1 MGLAYRGE
9 YKNPEMVELEL
20 EQLDKRIVTFP
31 RKLTTA
37 QRDAMDTCYEGT
49 VVYNL
54 TTHKL
59 NVYTG
64 SAWEV
69 VTSS

>member
-1 MGLAYRGE
+1 MGLIYRGE
-9 YKNPEMVELEL
+9 YQNPEMVGLEL
-20 EQLDKRIVTFP
+20 EALDVRIQTWP
-31 RKLTTA
+31 RKVTTT
-37 QRDAMDTCYEGT
+37 QRDALEAVAEGT
-49 VVYNL
+49 MVYNL

>member
-9 YKNPEMVELEL
+9 YANPQLVELEL
-20 EQLDKRIVTFP
+20 ERIDSRIVVFP
-31 RKLTTA
+31 RKLTTT
-37 QRDAMDTCYEGT
+37 QRDKLGSVAEGT

-69 VTSS
+69 VTSA

>member
-1 MGLAYRGE
+1 MGLVYRGE
-9 YKNPEMVELEL
+9 YQNPEMVELEL
-20 EQLDKRIVTFP
+20 EQLDKRIVPFP

-37 QRDAMDTCYEGT
+37 QRDAMDTTYEGT
-49 VVYNL
+49 VIYNL

>member
-1 MGLAYRGE
+1 MGLVYRGE
-9 YKNPEMVELEL
+9 YANPQMVELEL
-20 EQLDKRIVTFP
+20 EQLDKRILVWP
-31 RKLTTA
+31 RKYTTT
-37 QRDAMDTCYEGT
+37 QRDALESVLEGT
-49 VVYNL
+49 LIYNL

>member
-1 MGLAYRGE
+1 MGLVYRGE
-9 YKNPEMVELEL
+9 YRNHEMVELEL
-20 EQLDKRIVTFP
+20 EQIDKRIIVFP
-31 RKLTTA
+31 RLVTTT
-37 QRDAMDTCYEGT
+37 QRDAWTTVQEGD

-69 VTSS
+69 VTSV

>member
-1 MGLAYRGE
+1 MGLVYRGE
-9 YKNPEMVELEL
+9 YRNPEIVELEL
-20 EQLDKRIVTFP
+20 EQLDKRIQTFP
-31 RKLTTA
+31 RKLSTT
-37 QRDAMDTCYEGT
+37 QRDSLDRVYEGD
-49 VVYNL
+49 VIYNL

-64 SAWEV
+64 TAWEV